1 MGTPVMGITAG
12 AIRDAVRKRRDE
24 IIEWARALVRFPSEN
39 RPPRG
44 SEGEAQAFMAEELGK
59 LGLTVDAFRP
69 DEIPGIERHPS
80 WLPGRLYGE
89 GRKNVVGVWKGS
101 AQGRGASSS
110 DAGGPGGAPAGR
122 ARSGGGVAGGR
133 SLLLSGHIDVAPF
146 EPDNWSVCRPFEPV
160 IRDGKLYG
168 RGAADLKGGLA
179 AAYWGIR
186 ILRELGFE
194 PAGDVILESVVDEEF
209 AGGNGALASRLRGHN
224 ADLAVLTEP
233 TRMEVCPAS
242 LGALLGDLTLTG
254 RAGMPY
260 LGHDI
265 PNPIKGAARAVEC
278 FSEWEAEW
286 RGRNGHRLFE
296 GPGKQLNV
304 VLWCVDT
311 RGPGE
316 FTQMGIP
323 LLTRISWIVWCYPG
337 MTEGEF
343 FRQFKAFWGRRSAED
358 PALAPFGLE
367 VRSTF
372 HFVRPWETDPASPAV
387 RAVVSAFE
395 AFTGSLPAVGGAPF
409 SCDLSHYGDA
419 GKMPAVILGPR
430 GENLHAPDEWVLV
443 EDVLTLTGVFALLAA
458 AWCG

>member
-1 MGTPVMGITAG
+1 MGTPARGGITAA
-12 AIRDAVRKRRDE
+12 AIGEAVRKRRDE
-24 IIEWARALVRFPSEN
+24 ILEWAQTLVRFPSEN

-44 SEGEAQAFMAEELGK
+44 FEGEAQAFMAEELGK
-59 LGLTVDAFRP
+59 LGLTIDAFRP
-69 DEIPGIERHPS
+69 DEVPGIEGHPS
-80 WLPGRLYGE
+80 WLPCRLYEE
-89 GRKNVVGVWKGS
+89 GRKNVVGVWKGI
-101 AQGRGASSS
+101 APARGV
-110 DAGGPGGAPAGR
+110 GPGGGTGGEPAG
-122 ARSGGGVAGGR
+122 GH
-133 SLLLSGHIDVAPF
+133 SLLFSGHIDVAPF

-160 IRDGKLYG
+160 IRDGRLYG

-179 AAYWGIR
+179 AAFWGIR
-186 ILRELGFE
+186 ILKELGFE
-194 PAGDVILESVVDEEF
+194 PAGDVIFESIVDEEF
-209 AGGNGALASRLRGHN
+209 AGGNGTLASRLRGHN

-242 LGALLGDLTLTG
+242 QGALLGDLTLTG

-260 LGHDI
+260 MGHEI
-265 PNPIKGAARAVEC
+265 PNPIMGAARAVQN

-286 RGRNGHRLFE
+286 RGLNHHRLFE

-304 VLWCVDT
+304 VLWGVDS

-337 MTEGEF
+337 MTESEF
-343 FRQFKAFWGRRSAED
+343 FRQFKAFWEKKSAEEPD
-358 PALAPFGLE
+358 LAPFGID
-367 VRSTF
+367 VRPTF
-372 HFVRPWETDPASPAV
+372 HFVRPWETDPDSPAV

-395 AFTGSLPAVGGAPF
+395 GFAGRLPAIGGAPF
-409 SCDLSHYGDA
+409 SCDLAHYGDA

-458 AWCG
+458 TWCG